1 MTEVEAGTPAGRP
14 ARDKPRGADTMTGV
28 HGRAG
33 RTDRREMMSPPRTR
47 AGALET
53 EGTAGTVPGGRVVAS
68 SVLSA
73 GRTGQRGLL
82 GDATKRAIMVGE
94 ETVWEGRIVRAD
106 DPRYVWRLRET
117 SEYRCDWDAVQVDQ
131 WEWRERWL

>member
-33 RTDRREMMSPPRTR
+33 RTDRREMLSPPRTR

-53 EGTAGTVPGGRVVAS
+53 EGTAGAVPGGRVSAS
-68 SVLSA
+68 YVTEAAS
-73 GRTGQRGLL
+73 RG
-82 GDATKRAIMVGE
+82 
-94 ETVWEGRIVRAD
+94 
-106 DPRYVWRLRET
+106 
-117 SEYRCDWDAVQVDQ
+117 
-131 WEWRERWL
+131 